1 VWARRAVEICHR
13 HSVALAKTLGAC
25 MSALGDA
32 LRQGVD
38 TSASGWLWKDHVAA
52 AADEIQ
58 ALRAQLSAAEAE
70 AAAARQAAAAAHTD
84 AAAARAWRARA
95 QVADALEATLD
106 EALAEVTT
114 AQAELLRLRDE
125 NDALT
130 LALAQSELDAR
141 ELLHQ
146 VAQSQAAASSD
157 RDTAARLQ
165 AALADARAAAQ
176 AQALQ
181 EQAVAADEQ
190 AVAAECRHEAE
201 RARRAALVAAAALVR
216 QLKAHRG
223 LARECATL
231 PVACDVDSSHDDML
245 ALASSRAGLMTA
257 AEATALKLQLLRVPG
272 LRAASSTHL
281 AAVVATARVVSRPC
295 GCAFE
300 LPPHAIP
307 ATGAVACVATHACMG
322 AVTDVLVGSDVPLA
336 WVTQALAPLQGG
348 LPPPLHCVAL
358 TDCTLFVLAPEALRA
373 LWATHPR
380 GVLLPETT
388 SAADALAS
396 VGDVACLTPTGI
408 DAESAKAHAA
418 LAAARAALLSSG
430 AGARESVG
438 KQASAQLA
446 TLDALLAQFQDVM
459 GKQAGAFGHHD
470 IN

>member
-1 VWARRAVEICHR
+1 
-13 HSVALAKTLGAC
+13 

-32 LRQGVD
+32 LRQLAD

-70 AAAARQAAAAAHTD
+70 TAAARRAAAAVNTD
-84 AAAARAWRARA
+84 AAAAAAWRARA

-114 AQAELLRLRDE
+114 AKAQLLRLRDE

-141 ELLHQ
+141 GLLLQ

-157 RDTAARLQ
+157 RDSVMQLH
-165 AALADARAAAQ
+165 AALAEARAAAQ
-176 AQALQ
+176 AQALH

-190 AVAAECRHEAE
+190 ASLAECRHEAD
-201 RARRAALVAAAALVR
+201 RARRAASGVAAALVR
-216 QLKAHRG
+216 QMKVHQG

-231 PVACDVDSSHDDML
+231 PVAYSQESGNDDDPM
-245 ALASSRAGLMTA
+245 ASSWAGLITA
-257 AEATALKLQLLRVPG
+257 AEATALRLQLLRMPA

-307 ATGAVACVATHACMG
+307 ATGAVACVAMHAGVG
-322 AVTDVLVGSDVPLA
+322 AVTDVLVGGDVPLA
-336 WVTQALAPLQGG
+336 WVTQALSPLHADT
-348 LPPPLHCVAL
+348 PPPLHCVAL
-358 TDCTLFVLAPEALRA
+358 TDCSLFVLAPEALRE

-380 GVLLPETT
+380 GGPGVLALPSAPEMT
-388 SAADALAS
+388 SAADAFAS
-396 VGDVACLTPTGI
+396 VGDIACLPASGI
-408 DAESAKAHAA
+408 NVEAAKAHVA

-430 AGARESVG
+430 AGDRGADGARVRVG
-438 KQASAQLA
+438 KQVSAQLA
-446 TLDALLAQFQDVM
+446 TLDALLATFQNVM
-459 GKQAGAFGHHD
+459 GKHGGLTTT
-470 IN
+470 